1 MTTFEILN
9 VAKTLANFIK
19 MTENQTIIEQSVIPE
34 KKPEKVSTNDTKEVM
49 QCTIRQSVSVSGVG
63 LHTGAM
69 VTLTFKP
76 APENFGYKFQ
86 RIDVTGQPIIEA
98 DVDNVIDTDRG
109 TTIGKDGV
117 KISTIEHVLAAVAGM
132 EIDNILM
139 EIDGPEVPIMDGSS
153 RAFIEILEKAG
164 VVEQKEARH
173 YYYLSE
179 NITYEDPK
187 RKTEMLAVP
196 SEDFRIT
203 VMVDYNSD
211 LLGTQHATLYNIGE
225 FKSEVSDSRTFCFLH
240 ELEMLL
246 EHNLI
251 KGGDINNA
259 IVVIDRPV
267 SQEKLDYLAK
277 VFNKPKVTAERGFLN
292 NAQLRFQNE
301 PARHK
306 LLDIVGDL
314 ALVGAPL
321 KGHILA
327 ARPGHVAN
335 VEFAR
340 KIKELMKRDRFREK
354 SPKYNPAEKPL
365 MDINDI
371 MRLLPHRPPFLFIDK
386 IIELSDKHVV
396 GMKNVTMNEWFFPG
410 HFPGAP
416 VFPGVIQ
423 IEAMAQTGGIL
434 VLSTVPDPENYLT
447 YFMKVDNTRFRDMVL
462 PGDTILFHLELIS
475 PIRRGICHM
484 KGKAFVGN
492 KVVMESEMMAQIV
505 KREKKK

>member
-1 MTTFEILN
+1 MI
-9 VAKTLANFIK
+9 
-19 MTENQTIIEQSVIPE
+19 ENQIIIEPSLKTE
-34 KKPEKVSTNDTKEVM
+34 KKAEENVSKETKMVM
-49 QCTIRQSVSVSGVG
+49 QCTIEKPVTISGVG
-63 LHTGAM
+63 LHTG
-69 VTLTFKP
+69 VVVNLTFKP

-86 RIDVTGQPIIEA
+86 RIDLPGQPIVEA

-109 TTIGKDGV
+109 TTIGKNGA
-117 KISTIEHVLAAVAGM
+117 KISTIEHVLAALAGL
-132 EIDNILM
+132 EIDNVLM

-153 RAFIEILEKAG
+153 RPFIDILDKNG
-164 VVEQKEARH
+164 IVKQKEERL

-211 LLGTQHATLYNIGE
+211 LLGTQHATLYNIKE

-292 NAQLRFQNE
+292 NAKLRFQNE

-340 KIKELMKRDRFREK
+340 KIKELMKRDRFKEK
-354 SPKYNPAEKPL
+354 IPKYNPAAKPL
-365 MDINDI
+365 MDVNAI
-371 MRLLPHRPPFLFIDK
+371 MNLLPHRPPFLFIDK
-386 IIELSDKHVV
+386 ILELSDKHVV
-396 GMKNVTMNEWFFPG
+396 GVKNVTMNEWFFPG

-423 IEAMAQTGGIL
+423 VEAMAQTGGIL

-447 YFMKVDNTRFRDMVL
+447 YFMKIDNTKFREMVS

-484 KGKAFVGN
+484 RGKAYVGN
-492 KVVMESEMMAQIV
+492 KVVMESEMMAQII
-505 KREKKK
+505 KK

>member
-1 MTTFEILN
+1 MI
-9 VAKTLANFIK
+9 
-19 MTENQTIIEQSVIPE
+19 ENQIIIEPSLKTE
-34 KKPEKVSTNDTKEVM
+34 KKSEETVSKETKLVM
-49 QCTIRQSVSVSGVG
+49 QCTIQKPVTVSGVG
-63 LHTGAM
+63 LHTG
-69 VTLTFKP
+69 VVVNLTFKP

-86 RIDVTGQPIIEA
+86 RIDLPDQPIVEA

-109 TTIGKDGV
+109 TTIGKNGA
-117 KISTIEHVLAAVAGM
+117 KISTIEHVLAALAGL
-132 EIDNILM
+132 EIDNVLM

-153 RAFIEILEKAG
+153 RPFIDILDKNGIAK
-164 VVEQKEARH
+164 QKEERQ

-211 LLGTQHATLYNIGE
+211 LLGTQHATLYNIKE

-292 NAQLRFQNE
+292 NAKLRFQNE

-340 KIKELMKRDRFREK
+340 KIKELMKRDRFKEK
-354 SPKYNPAEKPL
+354 IPKYIPTAKPL
-365 MDINDI
+365 MDINAI
-371 MRLLPHRPPFLFIDK
+371 MNLLPHRPPFLFIDK
-386 IIELSDKHVV
+386 ILELSDRHVV
-396 GMKNVTMNEWFFPG
+396 GVKNVTMNEWFFPG

-447 YFMKVDNTRFRDMVL
+447 YFMKIDNTKFREMVL
-462 PGDTILFHLELIS
+462 PGDTMLFHLELIS

-484 KGKAFVGN
+484 RGRAFVGN
-492 KVVMESEMMAQIV
+492 KVVMESEMMAQII
-505 KREKKK
+505 KK

>member
-1 MTTFEILN
+1 M
-9 VAKTLANFIK
+9 A
-19 MTENQTIIEQSVIPE
+19 ENQIIIDPPVKTE
-34 KKPEKVSTNDTKEVM
+34 KKIENASAGTRPVM
-49 QCTIRQSVSVSGVG
+49 QQTLKNAITISGVG
-63 LHTGAM
+63 LHTGI
-69 VTLTFKP
+69 VTNLRFTP
-76 APENFGYKFQ
+76 APENHGYKFQ
-86 RIDVTGQPIIEA
+86 RVDLPEKPVIEA
-98 DVDNVIDTDRG
+98 DVDNVTDTDRG
-109 TTIGKDGV
+109 TTISKHGAKV
-117 KISTIEHVLAAVAGM
+117 STIEHVLAALAGM
-132 EIDNILM
+132 EIDNVLM

-153 RAFIEILEKAG
+153 RPFIDILEKAG
-164 VVEQKEARH
+164 LQEQKEERH

-196 SEDFRIT
+196 SDDFRLT

-211 LLGTQHATLYNIGE
+211 LLGTQHAIIYNIGE
-225 FKSEVSDSRTFCFLH
+225 FRTEICDSRTFCFLH

-259 IVVIDRPV
+259 IVVVDRPV
-267 SQEKLDYLAK
+267 SQDKLDKLAK

-292 NAQLRFQNE
+292 NAKLRFQNE

-340 KIKELMKRDRFREK
+340 KIKELMKRDRFKETL
-354 SPKYNPAEKPL
+354 PKYDPSTKPL
-365 MDINDI
+365 MDVNGI
-371 MRLLPHRPPFLFIDK
+371 MKLLPHRPPFLFIDK
-386 IIELSDKHVV
+386 ILELSDKHVV
-396 GMKNVTMNEWFFPG
+396 GMKNVSMNEWFFPG

-423 IEAMAQTGGIL
+423 VEAMAQTGGIL

-447 YFMKVDNTRFRDMVL
+447 YFMKIDNTKFRDMVL
-462 PGDTILFHLELIS
+462 PGDTMIFHLELVT

-484 KGKAFVGN
+484 RGKAYVGN
-492 KVVMESEMMAQIV
+492 KIVMESEMLAQIIR
-505 KREKKK
+505 KDAKK

>member
-1 MTTFEILN
+1 
-9 VAKTLANFIK
+9 
-19 MTENQTIIEQSVIPE
+19 MTENQIIIEPPVKAENSPE
-34 KKPEKVSTNDTKEVM
+34 KSKSNSQVIW
-49 QCTIRQSVSVSGVG
+49 QCTLRSHITISGVG
-63 LHTGAM
+63 LHTG
-69 VTLTFKP
+69 VLTNLTFKP

-86 RIDVTGQPIIEA
+86 RIDLPGQPIVEA
-98 DVDNVIDTDRG
+98 DVDNVTGTDRG
-109 TTIGKDGV
+109 TTISKNGA
-117 KISTIEHVLAAVAGM
+117 KISTIEHVLAALAGM
-132 EIDNILM
+132 EIDNVLM

-153 RAFIEILEKAG
+153 RPFIEILEKAG
-164 VVEQKEARH
+164 IQEQKEERH

-196 SEDFRIT
+196 SEDFRLT

-211 LLGTQHATLYNIGE
+211 LLGTQHAIIYNIGE
-225 FKSEVSDSRTFCFLH
+225 FKSEICDSRTFCFLH

-259 IVVIDRPV
+259 IVVVDHPV

-277 VFNKPKVTAERGFLN
+277 VFKKPRVTAERGFLN

-340 KIKELMKRDRFREK
+340 KIKELMKRDRFKEK
-354 SPKYNPAEKPL
+354 IPKFDLTLKPL
-365 MDINDI
+365 LDINGI

-386 IIELSDKHVV
+386 ILELSDKHVV

-423 IEAMAQTGGIL
+423 LEAMAQTGGIL
-434 VLSTVPDPENYLT
+434 VLSSVPDPENYLT
-447 YFMKVDNTRFRDMVL
+447 YFLKIDNTRFRDMVL
-462 PGDTILFHLELIS
+462 PGDTVIFHLELIT

-484 KGKAFVGN
+484 RGKGYVGN
-492 KVVMESEMMAQIV
+492 KIVVESEMLAQIV
-505 KREKKK
+505 KRENK

>member
-1 MTTFEILN
+1 M
-9 VAKTLANFIK
+9 A
-19 MTENQTIIEQSVIPE
+19 ENQILVEPL
-34 KKPEKVSTNDTKEVM
+34 KPESSTALPEIIWQTTLNHE
-49 QCTIRQSVSVSGVG
+49 VSVSGVG
-63 LHTGAM
+63 LHTGAN

-76 APENFGYKFQ
+76 APENHGYIFK
-86 RIDVTGQPIIEA
+86 RIDMPGQPVVEA
-98 DVDNVIDTDRG
+98 DVDNVTDTDRG
-109 TTIGKDGV
+109 TTISKNGAKV
-117 KISTIEHVLAAVAGM
+117 STIEHVLAALAGM
-132 EIDNILM
+132 EIDNVLM

-153 RAFIEILEKAG
+153 KPFMDLLEKVG
-164 VVEQKEARH
+164 KINQKEERV

-179 NITYEDPK
+179 NISYEDPK

-211 LLGTQHATLYNIGE
+211 LLGTQHAILYNIGE
-225 FKSEVSDSRTFCFLH
+225 FKNEISDSRTFCFLH

-259 IVVIDRPV
+259 IVVVDKPV
-267 SQEKLDYLAK
+267 SPEKLAHLAK
-277 VFNKPKVTAERGFLN
+277 VFNKEKVTAERGFLN
-292 NAQLRFQNE
+292 NVKLRFQNE

-340 KIKELMKRDRFREK
+340 KIKDLMKRDRFKERA
-354 SPKYNPAEKPL
+354 PKYDPAIKPL
-365 MDINDI
+365 LDVNGI
-371 MRLLPHRPPFLFIDK
+371 MKFLPHRPPFLFIDK
-386 IIELSDKHVV
+386 IIELTDKHVV
-396 GMKNVTMNEWFFPG
+396 GVKNVTMNEWFFPG
-410 HFPGAP
+410 HFPGFP

-423 IEAMAQTGGIL
+423 IEAMAQVGGIL
-434 VLSTVPDPENYLT
+434 VLNTVPDPENYLT
-447 YFMKVDNTRFRDMVL
+447 YFMKVDNTKFRDMVV
-462 PGDTILFHLELIS
+462 PGDTLIFHLELIS

-505 KREKKK
+505 RRDKK

>member
-1 MTTFEILN
+1 M
-9 VAKTLANFIK
+9 A
-19 MTENQTIIEQSVIPE
+19 ENQTVVEASVVKKESPLPSPAPE
-34 KKPEKVSTNDTKEVM
+34 I
-49 QCTIRQSVSVSGVG
+49 IRQTTILHPVTASGVG
-63 LHTGAM
+63 LHTGAS
-69 VTLTFKP
+69 VNLTFMP
-76 APENFGYKFQ
+76 APENHGYQFK
-86 RIDVTGQPIIEA
+86 RIDLPGQPVVEA
-98 DVDNVIDTDRG
+98 DVDNVTDTDRG
-109 TTIGKDGV
+109 TTISKNGAR
-117 KISTIEHVLAAVAGM
+117 ISTIEHVLAALAGM
-132 EIDNILM
+132 EIDNVLM

-153 RAFIEILEKAG
+153 KPFIDLLEKAG
-164 VVEQKEARH
+164 IQEQREERR
-173 YYYLSE
+173 YYMLSE

-225 FKSEVSDSRTFCFLH
+225 FKNEISDCRTFCFLH

-246 EHNLI
+246 DNNLI

-259 IVVIDRPV
+259 IVVVDKPV
-267 SQEKLDYLAK
+267 SQQRLDHLAK
-277 VFNKPKVTAERGFLN
+277 IFNKEKVTAERGFLN
-292 NAQLRFQNE
+292 NVKLHFQNE

-340 KIKELMKRDRFREK
+340 KIKDLMKRDRFREK
-354 SPKYNPAEKPL
+354 SPRVDLNAKPIY
-365 MDINDI
+365 DINGV
-371 MRLLPHRPPFLFIDK
+371 MKFLPHRAPFLFVDK
-386 IIELSDKHVV
+386 ILELSDRHVV
-396 GMKNVTMNEWFFPG
+396 GLKNVTMNEWFFPG

-416 VFPGVIQ
+416 VMPGVIQ
-423 IEAMAQTGGIL
+423 IEAMAQVGGIL
-434 VLSTVPDPENYLT
+434 VLNTVPDPENYLT
-447 YFMKVDNTRFRDMVL
+447 YFMKIDNTRFRDMVM
-462 PGDTILFHLELIS
+462 PGDTIVFHLELIS

-484 KGKAFVGN
+484 RGKAYVGD

-505 KREKKK
+505 RRDKKKSIEAS

>member
-1 MTTFEILN
+1 M
-9 VAKTLANFIK
+9 A
-19 MTENQTIIEQSVIPE
+19 ENQTLAEP
-34 KKPEKVSTNDTKEVM
+34 KVSVPASVEPEVVM
-49 QCTIRQSVSVSGVG
+49 QTTLKHEISVSGVG
-63 LHTGAM
+63 LHTGIL
-69 VTLTFKP
+69 VNLTFKP
-76 APENFGYKFQ
+76 APENHGYIFK
-86 RIDVTGQPIIEA
+86 RIDLPGQPIVEA
-98 DVDNVIDTDRG
+98 DVDNVTDTDRG
-109 TTIGKDGV
+109 TTISKNGAKV
-117 KISTIEHVLAAVAGM
+117 STVEHVLAALAGM
-132 EIDNILM
+132 EIDNVLM

-153 RAFIEILEKAG
+153 RPFMDYFEKVG
-164 VVEQKEARH
+164 KVEQKEERH

-179 NITYEDPK
+179 NISYEDPA

-196 SEDFRIT
+196 SDDFRIT

-211 LLGTQHATLYNIGE
+211 LLGTQHAILYNIGE
-225 FKSEVSDSRTFCFLH
+225 FKQEISDCRTFCFLH

-259 IVVIDRPV
+259 IVVVDKPV
-267 SQEKLDYLAK
+267 SDEKLKHLAK
-277 VFNKPKVTAERGFLN
+277 IFNKEKVTAERGFLN
-292 NAQLRFQNE
+292 NVKLRFSNE

-340 KIKELMKRDRFREK
+340 KIKALMKRDRFKERA
-354 SPKYNPAEKPL
+354 PKYDPTEKPL
-365 MDINDI
+365 MDINGI
-371 MRLLPHRPPFLFIDK
+371 MKFLPHRPPFLFVDK

-396 GMKNVTMNEWFFPG
+396 GVKNVTMNEWFFPG

-423 IEAMAQTGGIL
+423 IEAMAQVGGIL
-434 VLSTVPDPENYLT
+434 VLNSVPDPENYLT
-447 YFMKVDNTRFRDMVL
+447 YFMKVDNTKFRDMVA
-462 PGDTILFHLELIS
+462 PGDTIIFHLELVT

-505 KREKKK
+505 RRDKK

>member
-1 MTTFEILN
+1 
-9 VAKTLANFIK
+9 
-19 MTENQTIIEQSVIPE
+19 MTENQIIIEPQVKTE
-34 KKPEKVSTNDTKEVM
+34 KISDNNSNSTNQVIW
-49 QCTIRQSVSVSGVG
+49 QCTIKTPVTISGVG
-63 LHTGAM
+63 LHTG
-69 VTLTFKP
+69 VLTNLTFKA

-86 RIDVTGQPIIEA
+86 RIDLPNQPIIEA
-98 DVDNVIDTDRG
+98 DVDNVTDTDRG
-109 TTIGKDGV
+109 TTIGKAGAKV
-117 KISTIEHVLAAVAGM
+117 STIEHVLAALAGM
-132 EIDNILM
+132 ELDNVLM

-153 RAFIEILEKAG
+153 RPFIELLEKAG
-164 VVEQKEARH
+164 RQEQKEERH

-179 NITYEDPK
+179 NITYEDSK

-196 SEDFRIT
+196 SEDFRLT

-211 LLGTQHATLYNIGE
+211 LIGTQHAIIYNIGE
-225 FKSEVSDSRTFCFLH
+225 FKSEICDSRTFCFLH

-259 IVVIDRPV
+259 IVVVDRPV
-267 SQEKLDYLAK
+267 SQDKLDMLAK
-277 VFNKPKVTAERGFLN
+277 IFNKPKVTAERGFLN
-292 NAQLRFQNE
+292 NVKLRFQNE

-335 VEFAR
+335 VAFAK
-340 KIKELMKRDRFREK
+340 KIKELMKRDRFKENAPRYDASK
-354 SPKYNPAEKPL
+354 KPL
-365 MDINDI
+365 MDVNDI
-371 MRLLPHRPPFLFIDK
+371 MKLLPHRPPFLFIDK
-386 IIELSDKHVV
+386 ILELSNRHVV
-396 GMKNVTMNEWFFPG
+396 GLKNVSMNEWFFPG

-423 IEAMAQTGGIL
+423 VEAMAQTGGIL

-447 YFMKVDNTRFRDMVL
+447 YFMKIDNTKFRDMVM

-492 KVVMESEMMAQIV
+492 KVVMESEMLAQIV
-505 KREKKK
+505 RRPNK

>member
-1 MTTFEILN
+1 MI
-9 VAKTLANFIK
+9 
-19 MTENQTIIEQSVIPE
+19 ENQIIIEPSLKTE
-34 KKPEKVSTNDTKEVM
+34 KKAEETVSNETKMVM
-49 QCTIRQSVSVSGVG
+49 QCTIEKPVTISGVG
-63 LHTGAM
+63 LHTG
-69 VTLTFKP
+69 VVVNLTFKP

-86 RIDVTGQPIIEA
+86 RIDLPGQPIVEA

-109 TTIGKDGV
+109 TTIGKNGA
-117 KISTIEHVLAAVAGM
+117 KISTIEHVLAALAGL
-132 EIDNILM
+132 EIDNVLM

-153 RAFIEILEKAG
+153 RPFIDTLDKNGIVK
-164 VVEQKEARH
+164 QKEERL

-179 NITYEDPK
+179 NITYEDPN

-211 LLGTQHATLYNIGE
+211 LLGTQHATLYNIKE

-292 NAQLRFQNE
+292 NAKLRFQNE

-340 KIKELMKRDRFREK
+340 KIKELMKRDRFKEK
-354 SPKYNPAEKPL
+354 IPQYNPTAKPL
-365 MDINDI
+365 MDVNAI
-371 MRLLPHRPPFLFIDK
+371 MNLLPHRPPFLFIDK
-386 IIELSDKHVV
+386 ILELSDKHVV
-396 GMKNVTMNEWFFPG
+396 GVKNVTMNEWFFPG

-423 IEAMAQTGGIL
+423 VEAMAQTGGIL
-434 VLSTVPDPENYLT
+434 VLNTVPDPENYLT
-447 YFMKVDNTRFRDMVL
+447 YFMKIDNTKFREMVI

-484 KGKAFVGN
+484 RGKAYVGN
-492 KVVMESEMMAQIV
+492 KVVMESEMMAQII
-505 KREKKK
+505 KK

>member
-1 MTTFEILN
+1 MTTTAATAANGNATGSAPETIFQT
-9 VAKTLANFIK
+9 TLK
-19 MTENQTIIEQSVIPE
+19 DSV
-34 KKPEKVSTNDTKEVM
+34 T
-49 QCTIRQSVSVSGVG
+49 VSGVG
-63 LHTGAM
+63 LHTGAS
-69 VTLTFKP
+69 VNLTFRP
-76 APENFGYKFQ
+76 APENHGYKFQ
-86 RIDVTGQPIIEA
+86 RVDLPGQPVVEA
-98 DVDNVIDTDRG
+98 DVDYVTDTDRG
-109 TTIGKDGV
+109 TTISKNGARV
-117 KISTIEHVLAAVAGM
+117 STIEHVLAALAGM
-132 EIDNILM
+132 EIDNVLM

-153 RAFIEILEKAG
+153 RPFMDLLEKVG
-164 VVEQKEARH
+164 VVQQKEERH
-173 YYYLSE
+173 YYSLSE

-225 FKSEVSDSRTFCFLH
+225 FKSEISDCRTFCFLH

-259 IVVIDRPV
+259 IVVVDKPV
-267 SQEKLDYLAK
+267 SSEKLEHLAK

-292 NAQLRFQNE
+292 NVKLRFQNE

-340 KIKELMKRDRFREK
+340 KIKELMKRDRFKEK
-354 SPKYNPAEKPL
+354 TPKFDLTKKPL
-365 MDINDI
+365 YDVNGVMKF
-371 MRLLPHRPPFLFIDK
+371 LPHRAPFLFVDK
-386 IIELSDKHVV
+386 ILELSDKHVV
-396 GMKNVTMNEWFFPG
+396 GVKNVTMNEWFFPG
-410 HFPGAP
+410 HFPGSP

-423 IEAMAQTGGIL
+423 IEAMAQVGGIL
-434 VLSTVPDPENYLT
+434 VLNTVPDPENYLT
-447 YFMKVDNTRFRDMVL
+447 YFMKIDNTKFREMVV
-462 PGDTILFHLELIS
+462 PGDTIIFHLELIT

-484 KGKAFVGN
+484 RGKAYVGG

-505 KREKKK
+505 RRDKK

>member
-1 MTTFEILN
+1 MSDNQVLTTTK
-9 VAKTLANFIK
+9 VKSQDAAP
-19 MTENQTIIEQSVIPE
+19 QTSSTVKET
-34 KKPEKVSTNDTKEVM
+34 EKVM
-49 QCTIRQSVSVSGVG
+49 QNTLREAISISGVG
-63 LHTGAM
+63 LHTGAQ

-76 APENFGYKFQ
+76 APENHGYKFQ
-86 RIDVTGQPIIEA
+86 RIDMPGAPIVEA
-98 DVDNVIDTDRG
+98 DVDNVTDTDRG
-109 TTIGKDGV
+109 TTLEKNGAR
-117 KISTIEHVLAAVAGM
+117 ISTIEHVLAALAGM
-132 EIDNILM
+132 EIDNVLM

-153 RAFIEILEKAG
+153 RPFIDILEKAG
-164 VVEQKEARH
+164 IQSQNEER
-173 YYYLSE
+173 YYYHLSE
-179 NITYEDPK
+179 NITYEDPS

-225 FKSEVSDSRTFCFLH
+225 FKEEVSDCRTFCFLH

-246 EHNLI
+246 QHNLI

-259 IVVIDRPV
+259 IVVVDRPV
-267 SQEKLDYLAK
+267 SQDRLDYLAK
-277 VFNKPKVTAERGFLN
+277 VFNKPHVTAERGFLN
-292 NAQLRFQNE
+292 NAKLRFQNE

-335 VEFAR
+335 VAFAR
-340 KIKELMKRDRFREK
+340 KIKELMKRDRFRERAPRYDL
-354 SPKYNPAEKPL
+354 SSKPL
-365 MDINDI
+365 MDVNQI
-371 MRLLPHRPPFLFIDK
+371 MKFLPHRSPFLFIDK
-386 IIELSDKHVV
+386 ILELSDKHVV
-396 GMKNVTMNEWFFPG
+396 GMKNVTMNEWYFPG

-416 VFPGVIQ
+416 VMPGVIQ
-423 IEAMAQTGGIL
+423 VEAMAQVGGIL
-434 VLSTVPDPENYLT
+434 VLNTVPDPENWLT
-447 YFMKVDNTRFRDMVL
+447 YFIKIDNTKFRDMVL
-462 PGDTILFHLELIS
+462 PGDTLIFSLELIS

-484 KGKAFVGN
+484 RGKAFVGD

-505 KREKKK
+505 RRDKKNQTT

>member
-1 MTTFEILN
+1 
-9 VAKTLANFIK
+9 
-19 MTENQTIIEQSVIPE
+19 MTENQIIIEPPVKEENSPE
-34 KKPEKVSTNDTKEVM
+34 KSKSNIQVIW
-49 QCTIRQSVSVSGVG
+49 QCTLRNPITISGVG
-63 LHTGAM
+63 LHTG
-69 VTLTFKP
+69 VLTNLTFKP

-86 RIDVTGQPIIEA
+86 RIDLPGQPIVEA
-98 DVDNVIDTDRG
+98 DVDNVTGTDRG
-109 TTIGKDGV
+109 TTISKNGA
-117 KISTIEHVLAAVAGM
+117 KISTIEHVLAALAGM
-132 EIDNILM
+132 EIDNVLM

-153 RAFIEILEKAG
+153 RPFIEILEKAG
-164 VVEQKEARH
+164 IKEQKEERH

-196 SEDFRIT
+196 SEDFRLT

-211 LLGTQHATLYNIGE
+211 LLGTQHAIIYNIGE
-225 FKSEVSDSRTFCFLH
+225 FKSEICDSRTFCFLH

-259 IVVIDRPV
+259 IVVVDHPV

-277 VFNKPKVTAERGFLN
+277 VFNKPRVTAERGFLN
-292 NAQLRFQNE
+292 NAKLRFQNE

-340 KIKELMKRDRFREK
+340 KIKELMKRDRFKEK
-354 SPKYNPAEKPL
+354 IPKFDLTSKPL
-365 MDINDI
+365 LDINGI

-386 IIELSDKHVV
+386 ILELSDKHVV

-423 IEAMAQTGGIL
+423 LEAMAQTGGIL
-434 VLSTVPDPENYLT
+434 VLSSVPDPENYLT
-447 YFMKVDNTRFRDMVL
+447 YFLKIDNTRFRDMVL
-462 PGDTILFHLELIS
+462 PGDTVIFHLELIT

-484 KGKAFVGN
+484 RGKGYVGN
-492 KVVMESEMMAQIV
+492 KIVVESEMLAQIV
-505 KREKKK
+505 KRENK

>member
-1 MTTFEILN
+1 M
-9 VAKTLANFIK
+9 A
-19 MTENQTIIEQSVIPE
+19 ENQIIIEPPVKSEKPPENSISSSPVIWQRTLCSP
-34 KKPEKVSTNDTKEVM
+34 V
-49 QCTIRQSVSVSGVG
+49 TISGVG
-63 LHTGAM
+63 LHTGIL
-69 VTLTFKP
+69 TNLTFKP

-86 RIDVTGQPIIEA
+86 RIDLPGQPIVEA
-98 DVDNVIDTDRG
+98 DVDNVSDTDRG
-109 TTIGKDGV
+109 TTISKNGA
-117 KISTIEHVLAAVAGM
+117 KISTIEHVLAALAGM

-153 RAFIEILEKAG
+153 RPFIEILEKTG
-164 VVEQKEARH
+164 IQDQKEERH

-196 SEDFRIT
+196 SEDFRLT

-211 LLGTQHATLYNIGE
+211 LLGTQHAIIYNIGE
-225 FKSEVSDSRTFCFLH
+225 FKTEICDSRTFCFLH
-240 ELEMLL
+240 ELEMLI

-259 IVVIDRPV
+259 IVVVDKPV
-267 SQEKLDYLAK
+267 SQEKLDHLARI
-277 VFNKPKVTAERGFLN
+277 FNKPKVTAERGFLN
-292 NAQLRFQNE
+292 NVKLRFQNE

-354 SPKYNPAEKPL
+354 IPKYDASSKPVL
-365 MDINDI
+365 DINGI

-386 IIELSDKHVV
+386 IIELTDKHVV

-434 VLSTVPDPENYLT
+434 VLSSVPDPENYLT
-447 YFMKVDNTRFRDMVL
+447 YFMKIDNTRFRDMVF
-462 PGDTILFHLELIS
+462 PGDTLIFHLELIS
-475 PIRRGICHM
+475 PIRRGLCHM
-484 KGKAFVGN
+484 RGKGFVGN
-492 KVVMESEMMAQIV
+492 KIVVESEMLAQIV
-505 KREKKK
+505 RRKNK